1 MNHISFGIPVWESSG
16 LDAGLRFVFGKLRLK
31 CPNSESNERIHAM
44 TQLGPM
50 TRVICPMKIKNV
62 QPHSVAR

>member
-31 CPNSESNERIHAM
+31 CPNSESNERMNAM
-44 TQLGPM
+44 RQ
-50 TRVICPMKIKNV
+50 
-62 QPHSVAR
+62 